1 MNKLEQARTIINEV
15 DQQMAALWEK
25 RMQAVQQVVAYKME
39 HHLPVFDAAREA
51 EVIARNTALI
61 NDETLKPYYVEMLQL
76 MMEISKKYQREIMER

>member
-1 MNKLEQARTIINEV
+1 
-15 DQQMAALWEK
+15 
-25 RMQAVQQVVAYKME
+25 ME